1 MNAGTWD
8 KEALWGTV
16 RAYLSDHP
24 GSTVK
29 DIADGI
35 EPLQREAGPLRSRIY
50 VVLHDRIAT
59 GEVDRERE
67 EDRRVFHY
75 KLTDPEE
82 ERTIA
87 FRMDPEEYRR
97 LYKIARKLTCR
108 PEEAARILTLA
119 GIQYME
125 GVR

>member
-1 MNAGTWD
+1 MNTGTWD

-67 EDRRVFHY
+67 EDRRVY
-75 KLTDPEE
+75 RYRLTDPAED
-82 ERTIA
+82 RTIA
-87 FRMDPEEYRR
+87 FRMSPEEYKR
-97 LYKIARKLTCR
+97 LYKIARKLTCK
-108 PEEAARILTLA
+108 PEEAARILTIA